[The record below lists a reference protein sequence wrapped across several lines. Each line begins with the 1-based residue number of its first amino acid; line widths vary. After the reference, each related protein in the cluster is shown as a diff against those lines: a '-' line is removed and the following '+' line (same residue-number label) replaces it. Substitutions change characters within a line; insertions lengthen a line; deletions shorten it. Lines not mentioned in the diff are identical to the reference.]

1 MYKRREAQRSG
12 AANRKYRKSD
22 EEYSD
27 ESSLRNTEGNNQ

>member
-1 MYKRREAQRSG
+1 MYTRREAQRS
-12 AANRKYRKSD
+12 ANRKYRKSD